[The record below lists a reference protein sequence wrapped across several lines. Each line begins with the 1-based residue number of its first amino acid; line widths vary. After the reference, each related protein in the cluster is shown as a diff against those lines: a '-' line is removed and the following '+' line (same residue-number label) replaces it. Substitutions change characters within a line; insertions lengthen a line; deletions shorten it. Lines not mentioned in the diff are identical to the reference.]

1 MTTGSSTEIP
11 GIADTRIAAA
21 GEEWDAV
28 RTDRFL
34 GLQAA
39 DRLGAAAGPVIVEP
53 SAMYF
58 LVQPGSTRGWD
69 LPQSTGLGEKHYVV
83 LPAAGRNHPPGPYWL
98 LPPARPL
105 ADADNVRRALEA
117 AAALVRLNLDTVRQ
131 DIDHALSQRVE
142 LPPRSVIDAG
152 TDALVAHLCRFMNY
166 NYGPDDAKGSGIG
179 VRNLLTIAER
189 HLDVPV
195 RPTSQ
200 TSHRTA
206 YVYWHAVANLTAGF
220 RDLYVASCPAE
231 LKPPA

>member
-21 GEEWDAV
+21 GKEWDAV

-34 GLQAA
+34 GLQVA

-53 SAMYF
+53 AAMYF
-58 LVQPGSTRGWD
+58 LVHPGSTQGWD
-69 LPQSTGLGEKHYVV
+69 LPQSTGLGETHYVV

-105 ADADNVRRALEA
+105 ADADDVRRALEA
-117 AAALVRLNLDTVRQ
+117 AAALVRLDLDTVRQ
-131 DIDHALSQRVE
+131 DIDHALSLRVE

-152 TDALVAHLCRFMNY
+152 TDALVAHLHRFMNY
-166 NYGPDDAKGSGIG
+166 NYGPDDAKVSDVG
-179 VRNLLTIAER
+179 VRNLLSIAER

-195 RPTSQ
+195 RPTPQ
-200 TSHRTA
+200 TGHRAA
-206 YVYWHAVANLTAGF
+206 YVYWHSVATLTAGF
-220 RDLYVASCPAE
+220 LDLYAASRPAE
-231 LKPPA
+231 GKAPA